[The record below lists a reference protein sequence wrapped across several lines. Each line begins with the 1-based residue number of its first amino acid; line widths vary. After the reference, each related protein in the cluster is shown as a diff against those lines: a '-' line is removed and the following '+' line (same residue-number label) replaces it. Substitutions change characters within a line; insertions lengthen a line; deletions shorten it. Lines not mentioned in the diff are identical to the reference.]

1 MTVDPHP
8 HPGGHD
14 GSPPSGGAPG
24 SGGENGPALA
34 TGRRA
39 RVPRRPPT
47 PAGEETRGGGAGVTS
62 ACRCA
67 CARCLLPPL
76 PRAAGACPAR
86 SRRHLAGPQYR
97 GVMQYPSGMLCG
109 RHLARLLYRSVTLYR
124 RHLARHR
131 APPPRDRL
139 CRRRLAGLPPPPQ
152 RCAGGQSPRC
162 VSGSAARPPSPH
174 PRPRP
179 LHRGERLGVL
189 RRGSHGPAGSPRS
202 PCAVAAPPASR
213 EATACGAPGTAVP
226 ARPRHFAFLCGFHRE
241 QVLVKRN
248 GRFPSTN
255 GRAGASAEGRAEPR
269 TAGKRS
275 SAARAAAPRPAA
287 LSPPLGSGP
296 SCSLRRSGGTVSP
309 FASGSKFLIL
319 EGQCLPSS
327 PEDKPFA
334 LLSCELLLYKNTN
347 K

>member
-1 MTVDPHP
+1 MPVCLRPLP
-8 HPGGHD
+8 PASAAAGCRGLPCAKQA
-14 GSPPSGGAPG
+14 SP
-24 SGGENGPALA
+24 
-34 TGRRA
+34 RRA
-39 RVPRRPPT
+39 AVPRRNAVPQWH
-47 PAGEETRGGGAGVTS
+47 AV
-62 ACRCA
+62 
-67 CARCLLPPL
+67 
-76 PRAAGACPAR
+76 RASPCPAA
-86 SRRHLAGPQYR
+86 LPQCHTVPASPR
-97 GVMQYPSGMLCG
+97 QAPC
-109 RHLARLLYRSVTLYR
+109 
-124 RHLARHR
+124 
-131 APPPRDRL
+131 PPPRDRL

-189 RRGSHGPAGSPRS
+189 RRGSHAPAGSPRS

-255 GRAGASAEGRAEPR
+255 GRVGASAEGRAEPR